1 MHHHSKRRSPLTV
14 CCILTTHPP
23 PSHHMVHMACHDA
36 TGELVRSFPSHEWI
50 AQLLPKFGRSLLLL
64 QVPSVRLFFVLF
76 FSSLIFFFI
85 FRTRELSF
93 GPLLLLT
100 LSRSFTRSKWMA
112 FVTQRD
118 GALHQ
123 TLLRLTGSFTSVCY
137 TRSYSFFLRC
147 TNKYVRMSVR
157 VVWVWLLL
165 LRILLLLLRRIRFR

>member
-1 MHHHSKRRSPLTV
+1 MHHHSKRRSPLQCV
-14 CCILTTHPP
+14 ASLQPTHHHHITWYTWPATMPP
-23 PSHHMVHMACHDA
+23 ASWFV
-36 TGELVRSFPSHEWI
+36 
-50 AQLLPKFGRSLLLL
+50 RSLLMNESHSCSRS
-64 QVPSVRLFFVLF
+64 SVGRFYYYKYLRFVCFSSFF